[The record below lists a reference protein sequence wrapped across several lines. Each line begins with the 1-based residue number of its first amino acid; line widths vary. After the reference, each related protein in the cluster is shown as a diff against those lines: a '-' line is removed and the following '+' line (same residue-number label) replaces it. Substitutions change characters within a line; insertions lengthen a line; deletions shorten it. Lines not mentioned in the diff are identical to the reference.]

1 VVNNSASALPIV
13 IEANFTG
20 TVTAGEWLIALT
32 ILDPGNL
39 ASNA

>member
-1 VVNNSASALPIV
+1 VPIL

-20 TVTAGEWLIALT
+20 TVTAGEWFIGLT
-32 ILDPGNL
+32 ILDLGAL